1 MTATLKLPTT
11 LLLLAVV
18 SVAFVG
24 VPQWRHLHAAQ
35 QRVHDRAD
43 AISVAKLEV
52 DDLTTLSPSTLDAQL
67 VQLKGRLTGSF
78 ARQFEAFY
86 ATFASVVKEQKV
98 TSRGSVQ
105 SVGLASL
112 TEKNA
117 VALVAAR
124 AVVASKG
131 QKSNLDR
138 AYRFEVTLAK
148 RGSLW
153 LVSGM
158 RFVS

>member
-1 MTATLKLPTT
+1 MKVTLKLPTI

-24 VPQWRHLHAAQ
+24 VPQWRHLDAAQ
-35 QRVHDRAD
+35 QRADDRAD
-43 AISVAKLEV
+43 AIAVAKLEV
-52 DDLTTLSPSTLDAQL
+52 AELTTLSPSTLDT
-67 VQLKGRLTGSF
+67 QLKQLRGRLTGAF

-86 ATFASVVKEQKV
+86 ATFASVVKKERV
-98 TSRGSVQ
+98 ASRGSVQ
-105 SVGLASL
+105 SVALASL
-112 TEKNA
+112 TEHKA

-124 AVVASKG
+124 AVVTSKG

-138 AYRFEVTLAK
+138 AYRFEVSLSK
-148 RGSLW
+148 HGSLW
-153 LVSGM
+153 LISGM